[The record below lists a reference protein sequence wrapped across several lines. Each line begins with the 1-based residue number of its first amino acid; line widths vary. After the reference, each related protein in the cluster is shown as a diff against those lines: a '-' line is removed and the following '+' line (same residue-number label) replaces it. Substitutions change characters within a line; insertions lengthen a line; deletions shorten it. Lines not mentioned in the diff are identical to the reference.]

1 MLPGLFVFRLTE
13 PTDMS
18 RMSATDRPAS
28 HAPAGAAR
36 DAVPVAAG
44 PLEGA
49 VWSLIGNTPL
59 ARLRRIEPH
68 PGVEIHAKLESRNPG
83 GSVKDRAAASMIR
96 DGLRSG
102 ALVPGKTLLDA
113 SSGNTGIALAM
124 LGAALG
130 YTVKLCV
137 PSNVSSERKRLLDI
151 YGADVVW
158 TNPLEGSDGA
168 IREARRLF
176 ALEPERYVYSDQ
188 YSNEANWR
196 AHYDTTAVEIL
207 TQTHRRITH
216 FVAGLGTSG
225 TFMGTG
231 RRLKQEKPSVHLIS
245 VQPDG
250 PFHGL
255 EGLKHMESA
264 IVPPIYDPGL
274 ADEAVA
280 VDTDEAWAMVR
291 RLAREEGVFV
301 GVSGAAALVATLRA
315 AGNVDRGVFVTIIP
329 DGGERYLSERQME
342 RA

>member
-1 MLPGLFVFRLTE
+1 MLPGLFVFRLTDR
-13 PTDMS
+13 TDMS
-18 RMSATDRPAS
+18 RMSATDRPDS
-28 HAPAGAAR
+28 PAPGAAR
-36 DAVPVAAG
+36 DAVPAAAG

-96 DGLRSG
+96 EGLRSG

-130 YTVKLCV
+130 YPVKLCV

-176 ALEPERYVYSDQ
+176 ALEPERYFYSDQ

-207 TQTHRRITH
+207 AQTSRRITH

-231 RRLKQEKPSVHLIS
+231 RRLKQEKP
-245 VQPDG
+245 DG
-250 PFHGL
+250 AADLGAAGRAVPRPRRPQAHGFRDR
-255 EGLKHMESA
+255 
-264 IVPPIYDPGL
+264 P
-274 ADEAVA
+274 ADL
-280 VDTDEAWAMVR
+280 R
-291 RLAREEGVFV
+291 RRARRRGDRRGHRRGV
-301 GVSGAAALVATLRA
+301 GDGAAAGA
-315 AGNVDRGVFVTIIP
+315 
-329 DGGERYLSERQME
+329 
-342 RA
+342 

>member
-1 MLPGLFVFRLTE
+1 
-13 PTDMS
+13 MS
-18 RMSATDRPAS
+18 RMSATDRPEPPAS
-28 HAPAGAAR
+28 PGVASDAAPA
-36 DAVPVAAG
+36 VAG
-44 PLEGA
+44 LLEGA

-96 DGLRSG
+96 AGLRSG

-130 YTVKLCV
+130 YPVKLCV
-137 PSNVSSERKRLLDI
+137 PSNVSTERKRLLDI
-151 YGADVVW
+151 YGADVIW
-158 TNPLEGSDGA
+158 TSPLEGSDGA

-176 ALEPERYVYSDQ
+176 ALEPERYFYSDQ

-196 AHYDTTAVEIL
+196 AHFDTTAVEIL
-207 TQTHRRITH
+207 AQTSGRITH

-225 TFMGTG
+225 TFIGTG
-231 RRLKQEKPSVHLIS
+231 RRLRQDKPSVRLLS
-245 VQPDG
+245 MQPDG

-255 EGLKHMESA
+255 EGLKHMASA
-264 IVPPIYDPGL
+264 IVPPIYDPSL
-274 ADEAVA
+274 ADEAVT

-301 GVSGAAALVATLRA
+301 GVSGAAALVAPRRA
-315 AGNVDRGVFVTIIP
+315 AAAVERGVFVTIIP
-329 DGGERYLSERQME
+329 DGGERYLSERQMD
-342 RA
+342 RK

>member
-1 MLPGLFVFRLTE
+1 M
-13 PTDMS
+13 
-18 RMSATDRPAS
+18 
-28 HAPAGAAR
+28 
-36 DAVPVAAG
+36 
-44 PLEGA
+44 
-49 VWSLIGNTPL
+49 WSLIGNTPL

-96 DGLRSG
+96 AGLRSG
-102 ALVPGKTLLDA
+102 ALQPGKTLLDA

-130 YTVKLCV
+130 YPVKLCV
-137 PSNVSSERKRLLDI
+137 PSNVSHERKRLLDV

-158 TNPLEGSDGA
+158 TSPLEGSDGA

-176 ALEPERYVYSDQ
+176 ALEPTRYFYSDQ

-196 AHYDTTAVEIL
+196 AHYETTALEIL
-207 TQTHRRITH
+207 AQTDRRITH

-231 RRLKQEKPSVHLIS
+231 RRLKQEKPGIYLIS
-245 VQPDG
+245 VQPDS

-264 IVPPIYDPGL
+264 IVPPIYDPSL
-274 ADEAVA
+274 ADEDVS

-291 RLAREEGVFV
+291 RVAREEGVFI
-301 GVSGAAALVATLRA
+301 GVSGAAAIVATIRKA
-315 AGNVDRGVFVTIIP
+315 AAIDRGVFVTIIP
-329 DGGERYLSERQME
+329 DSGERYLSERQMGKE
-342 RA
+342 

>member
-1 MLPGLFVFRLTE
+1 LFVSN
-13 PTDMS
+13 DMS
-18 RMSATDRPAS
+18 RMSATDRPEPTAEAG
-28 HAPAGAAR
+28 APAR
-36 DAVPVAAG
+36 P
-44 PLEGA
+44 PEGA

-59 ARLRRIEPH
+59 ARLRHVEPH

-96 DGLRSG
+96 EGIRTG

-130 YTVKLCV
+130 YPVKLCV
-137 PSNVSSERKRLLDI
+137 PSNVSTERKRLLDV

-158 TNPLEGSDGA
+158 TSPLEGSDGA

-176 ALEPERYVYSDQ
+176 ALEPERYFYADQ
-188 YSNEANWR
+188 YSNDANWR
-196 AHYDTTAVEIL
+196 AHYETTAVEIL
-207 TQTHRRITH
+207 AQTNGRITH

-225 TFMGTG
+225 TFIGTG
-231 RRLKQEKPSVHLIS
+231 RRLRQEKPDVRLIS
-245 VQPDG
+245 MQPDS

-264 IVPPIYDPGL
+264 IVPPIYDPTL
-274 ADEAVA
+274 ADDAVT
-280 VDTDEAWAMVR
+280 VETDEAWAMVR

-315 AGNVDRGVFVTIIP
+315 ASAVERGVFVTIIP
-329 DGGERYLSERQME
+329 DSGDRYLSERQMDPPK
-342 RA
+342 

>member
-1 MLPGLFVFRLTE
+1 MP
-13 PTDMS
+13 
-18 RMSATDRPAS
+18 RMSATDHPES
-28 HAPAGAAR
+28 PAPAAAR
-36 DAVPVAAG
+36 

-96 DGLRSG
+96 EGLRIG

-168 IREARRLF
+168 IREARRLY
-176 ALEPERYVYSDQ
+176 ALEPGRYFYSDQ

-196 AHYDTTAVEIL
+196 AHFETTAVEIL
-207 TQTHRRITH
+207 AQTQRRITH

-231 RRLKQEKPSVHLIS
+231 RRLKQEKPAVQLIS

-264 IVPPIYDPGL
+264 IVPPIYDPRL
-274 ADEAVA
+274 ADEATA

-315 AGNVDRGVFVTIIP
+315 AAAVERGVFVTIIP